1 MFALHFGAGNIG
13 RGFIGLL
20 LQQSGYEVCFA
31 DVNSEIVDLINERKE
46 YKVVLANKEQTE
58 TTVTNVSAINS
69 ANKSELVEEAM
80 LSADLITT
88 AVGPNILAIIAPMIA
103 KGLRKRASIT
113 NKPLNII
120 ACENMISGSAFLKE
134 KVYEHLTEE
143 ERNKFDLL
151 YGFPNS
157 AVDRIVPNQLN
168 EDKLMVKVEPFFEW
182 VIEQTAW
189 VGEKPAIEGATFVDD
204 LAPYIERKLFTV
216 NTGHA
221 AIAYVGSVYGF
232 HPIAEAVQNDR
243 VHQIVS
249 GALQESGRVLINKYG
264 FSNEQHQGYIEKIIG
279 RFKNEYIVDDVKRV
293 GRSPLRKLGIHD
305 RLFAPALEYFHEF
318 QEAPVHLCKVIAAAL
333 LFTSNEDQEAI
344 ELQNKLKDEG
354 VLAVLLEL
362 TQLDENHPVLRNVIE
377 NFRVFQNHPL

>member
-1 MFALHFGAGNIG
+1 MLALHFGAGNIG

-31 DVNSEIVDLINERKE
+31 DVNAEIVDLLNERHE

-58 TTVTNVSAINS
+58 TTVTNVSALNS
-69 ANKSELVEEAM
+69 ARDGELVEEAM
-80 LSADLITT
+80 ASADLITT
-88 AVGPNILAIIAPMIA
+88 AVGPNILSIIAPMIA
-103 KGLRKRASIT
+103 KGLRKRIAIT
-113 NKPLNII
+113 DKPLNII
-120 ACENMISGSAFLKE
+120 ACENMIGGSAFLKE

-143 ERNKFDLL
+143 ERNKFDSL

-157 AVDRIVPNQLN
+157 AVDRIVPNQTN
-168 EDKLMVKVEPFFEW
+168 DDKLMVKVEPFFEW
-182 VIEQTAW
+182 VIEQATW
-189 VGEKPAIEGATFVDD
+189 VGEKTAIEGATFVDD

-221 AIAYVGSVYGF
+221 AIAYVGSIYGF
-232 HPIAEAVQNDR
+232 HPIAEAVQDDQ
-243 VHQIVS
+243 VHQIVY
-249 GALQESGRVLINKYG
+249 GALQESGRVLIKKYG

-305 RLFAPALEYFHEF
+305 RLFAPALEYFHVF
-318 QEAPVHLCKVIAAAL
+318 QEAPVYLCKVIAAAL

-344 ELQNKLKDEG
+344 DLQNKLKVDG
-354 VLAVLLEL
+354 VMDVLLGL
-362 TQLDENHPVLRNVIE
+362 TQLDENHPIIKNVIE
-377 NFRVFQNHPL
+377 NYHTFQKQLS

>member
-1 MFALHFGAGNIG
+1 MMALHFGAGNIG

-31 DVNSEIVDLINERKE
+31 DVNAEIVDLLNERHE

-58 TTVTNVSAINS
+58 TTVTNVSALNS
-69 ANKSELVEEAM
+69 ARDGELVEEAM
-80 LSADLITT
+80 VSADLITT
-88 AVGPNILAIIAPMIA
+88 AVGPNILSIIAPMIA
-103 KGLRKRASIT
+103 KGLRKRIAIT
-113 NKPLNII
+113 DKPLNII
-120 ACENMISGSAFLKE
+120 ACENMIGGSAFLKE

-143 ERNKFDLL
+143 ERNKFDSL

-157 AVDRIVPNQLN
+157 AVDRIVPNQTN
-168 EDKLMVKVEPFFEW
+168 DDKLMVKVEPFFEW

-189 VGEKPAIEGATFVDD
+189 VGEKTAIEGATFVDD

-232 HPIAEAVQNDR
+232 HPIAEAVQNDQ

-249 GALQESGRVLINKYG
+249 GALQESGRVLIKKYG
-264 FSNEQHQGYIEKIIG
+264 FSDEQHQGYIEKIIG
-279 RFKNEYIVDDVKRV
+279 RFKNEYIIDDVKRV
-293 GRSPLRKLGIHD
+293 GRSPLRKLGLHD
-305 RLFAPALEYFHEF
+305 RLFAPALEYFHVF
-318 QEAPVHLCKVIAAAL
+318 QEAPFYLCKVIAAAL

-344 ELQNKLKDEG
+344 DLQNKLKVEG
-354 VLAVLLEL
+354 VKDVLLGL
-362 TQLDENHPVLRNVIE
+362 TQLDENHPIIKNVIE
-377 NFRVFQNHPL
+377 NYHTFQK

>member
-1 MFALHFGAGNIG
+1 MLALHFGAGNIG

-31 DVNSEIVDLINERKE
+31 DVNSELVNLINERHE
-46 YKVVLANKEQTE
+46 YKVILANKEQTE
-58 TTVTNVSAINS
+58 TIVTNVSAINS
-69 ANKSELVEEAM
+69 ARDGELVEEAM
-80 LSADLITT
+80 ITADLITT
-88 AVGPNILAIIAPMIA
+88 AVGPNILAIIAPMLA
-103 KGLRKRASIT
+103 KGLRKRAAIT

-120 ACENMISGSAFLKE
+120 ACENMIGGSAFLKE

-143 ERNKFDLL
+143 EQNKFDSL

-157 AVDRIVPNQLN
+157 AVDRIVPNQTN
-168 EDKLMVKVEPFFEW
+168 DDKLMVKVEPFFEW

-189 VGEKPAIEGATFVDD
+189 VGEKTAIEGATFVND

-232 HPIAEAVQNDR
+232 HPIAEAVQNDH

-249 GALQESGRVLINKYG
+249 GALQESGRVLIKKYG
-264 FSNEQHQGYIEKIIG
+264 FSNEKHQGYIEKIIS

-318 QEAPVHLCKVIAAAL
+318 EEAPVYLCKVIAAAL
-333 LFTSNEDQEAI
+333 LFTSNDDQEAM
-344 ELQNKLKDEG
+344 ELQTKLIEEG
-354 VLAVLLEL
+354 VLPVLLGL
-362 TQLDENHPVLRNVIE
+362 TKLDENHPIIQTVVDNYHT
-377 NFRVFQNHPL
+377 FQNQLT

>member
-1 MFALHFGAGNIG
+1 MLALHFGAGNIG

-31 DVNSEIVDLINERKE
+31 DVNAEIVDLLNERHE

-58 TTVTNVSAINS
+58 TTVTNVSALNS
-69 ANKSELVEEAM
+69 ARDGELVEEAM
-80 LSADLITT
+80 ASADLITT
-88 AVGPNILAIIAPMIA
+88 AVGPNILSIIAPMIA
-103 KGLRKRASIT
+103 KGLRKRIAIT

-120 ACENMISGSAFLKE
+120 ACENMIGGSAFLKE

-143 ERNKFDLL
+143 ERNKFDSL

-157 AVDRIVPNQLN
+157 AVDRIVPNQTN
-168 EDKLMVKVEPFFEW
+168 DDKLMVKVEPFFEW
-182 VIEQTAW
+182 VIEQATW
-189 VGEKPAIEGATFVDD
+189 VGEKTAIEGATFVDD

-221 AIAYVGSVYGF
+221 AIAYVGSIYGF
-232 HPIAEAVQNDR
+232 HPIAEAVQDDQ
-243 VHQIVS
+243 VHRIVS
-249 GALQESGRVLINKYG
+249 GALQESGRVLIKKYG

-305 RLFAPALEYFHEF
+305 RLFAPALEYFHVF
-318 QEAPVHLCKVIAAAL
+318 QEAPVYLCKVIAAAL

-344 ELQNKLKDEG
+344 DLQNKLKVDG
-354 VLAVLLEL
+354 VMDVLLGL
-362 TQLDENHPVLRNVIE
+362 TQLDGNHPIIKNVIE
-377 NFRVFQNHPL
+377 NYHTFQKQLS

>member
-69 ANKSELVEEAM
+69 AYKSELVEEAM
-80 LSADLITT
+80 VQADLITT
-88 AVGPNILAIIAPMIA
+88 AVGPNILSIIAPMIA
-103 KGLRKRASIT
+103 KGLKKRADIS

-120 ACENMISGSAFLKE
+120 ACENMIGGSAFLKE

-143 ERNKFDLL
+143 EKNKFDLL

-182 VIEQTAW
+182 VIEQSAW

-232 HPIAEAVQNDR
+232 HPIAEAIQNDH

-249 GALQESGRVLINKYG
+249 GALQESGRVLIKKYG
-264 FSNEQHQGYIEKIIG
+264 FSSEQHQGYIDKIIG
-279 RFKNEYIVDDVKRV
+279 RFKNEYIIDDVKRV

-318 QEAPVHLCKVIAAAL
+318 QEVPVHLCKVIAATL
-333 LFTSNEDQEAI
+333 LFSSNDDQEAVD
-344 ELQNKLKDEG
+344 LQKKLNENG
-354 VLAVLLEL
+354 VIAFLLGL
-362 TQLDENHPVLRNVIE
+362 TQLDENHPIIKSVVE
-377 NFRVFQNHPL
+377 DYQTFQNQPS